1 MKLIARGEIVYGK
14 GKVAAPGT
22 LFEVADET
30 ALSLL
35 AGNYADRYVPPKTAE
50 DIKREKAAEKSG
62 DGEKG
67 GADL

>member
-30 ALSLL
+30 ALALL
-35 AGNYADRYVPPKTAE
+35 AGNYAERYVAPKTAE
-50 DIKREKAAEKSG
+50 QEKREKAAEG
-62 DGEKG
+62 GEKG
-67 GADL
+67 GGDL